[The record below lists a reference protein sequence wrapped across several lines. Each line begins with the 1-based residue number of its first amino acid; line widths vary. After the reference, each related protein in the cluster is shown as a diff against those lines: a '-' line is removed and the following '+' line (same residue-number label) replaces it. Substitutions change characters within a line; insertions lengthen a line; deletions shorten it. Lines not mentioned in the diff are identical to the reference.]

1 LFLLGTRFAD
11 VTEPFIFVFSF
22 FFLSFFF
29 WFFFSEL
36 GTEPRAL
43 RFLGKRSAT
52 EPNPQPLFFL
62 LNVQLSFICS
72 CDLRACHS
80 VCVEVGEQLVGRGS
94 LLFYSVGPRMGL
106 NPSGLVRSLTHW
118 AILPD
123 PHPHPPLVLK
133 IALFLL
139 CVYGY
144 SPAYVYVHGTCAIQK
159 RASDSVELE
168 LQAVIGHN
176 VDVEK

>member
-1 LFLLGTRFAD
+1 MFLLGTRFAD
-11 VTEPFIFVFSF
+11 VTEPFIFVFVF
-22 FFLSFFF
+22 V
-29 WFFFSEL
+29 
-36 GTEPRAL
+36 
-43 RFLGKRSAT
+43 
-52 EPNPQPLFFL
+52 
-62 LNVQLSFICS
+62 LNVQRSFICS
-72 CDLRACHS
+72 RDVRACHS

-106 NPSGLVRSLTHW
+106 IPSELVRSLTHW

-133 IALFLL
+133 IALVLL

-144 SPAYVYVHGTCAIQK
+144 SSAYAYVHGTCAIRK

-176 VDVEK
+176 VDVEN